1 MRKFAAL
8 RGTTID
14 AVLYI
19 GQEFFADYPD
29 WFVEHG
35 QGYWVDA
42 DGETLFRD
50 PKGGEDWE
58 SPLLYMV
65 PMGTVVLRNS
75 NGDIQ
80 HLDLDRFSDDFIQ
93 VGSHHAALKNDV
105 VEYECYQDW
114 VFVTN
119 RIGKEFVYTLE
130 EFQEKFIEGVQW
142 SFTLEDVNKYYEERD
157 GIE

>member
-19 GQEFFADYPD
+19 GQDFFDDYPD
-29 WFVEHG
+29 WFVRHG
-35 QGYWVDA
+35 SGYWVDA
-42 DGETLFRD
+42 NGETLFRD
-50 PKGGEDWE
+50 PKDGEDWE
-58 SPLLYMV
+58 SPLLYMI
-65 PMGTVVLRNS
+65 PMDTIVLRNS

-80 HLDLDRFSDDFIQ
+80 HLDWDRFSEDFVQ
-93 VGSHHAALKNDV
+93 VGSHHAALKSDV
-105 VEYECYQDW
+105 VEYEHYQDW

-119 RIGKEFVYTLE
+119 RMGREFAYTLE
-130 EFQEKFIEGVQW
+130 EFQRKFIEGVQW
-142 SFTLEDVNKYYEERD
+142 SFTLEDVNRYYEERD